1 MKKLLLLTL
10 LIAGCGSSYYVK
22 RDIKH
27 LDGLS
32 LQYPNEFAKLSNM
45 INPCFTGAAK
55 SDTVVKHTSDTI
67 VTAGIERL
75 VPGRPGKP
83 DTLYFRGKTIRNN
96 IYTTI
101 HDTVTDNRA
110 LNASHVIAKS
120 AADSLIIIKTQN
132 AELKID
138 KSSLIKWVIG
148 LAVVLFSVLG
158 FSIYKFFSGGAILGT
173 VKNIIWR

>member
-1 MKKLLLLTL
+1 MKKLLLISL
-10 LIAGCGSSYYVK
+10 LIAGCGSSYYATRDVK
-22 RDIKH
+22 R

-75 VPGRPGKP
+75 VPGSPGKP
-83 DTLYFRGKTIRNN
+83 DTLYFPGKTIRNN

-110 LNASHVIAKS
+110 LNASAVIAKS
-120 AADSLIIIKTQN
+120 STDSLIIIKTQN
-132 AELKID
+132 VELKTD

-148 LAVVLFSVLG
+148 LAIVLLSFLG
-158 FSIYKFFSGGAILGT
+158 FSIYKFFSGGVILGT
-173 VKNIIWR
+173 VKNFI

>member
-1 MKKLLLLTL
+1 MKKLLLISL
-10 LIAGCGSSYYVK
+10 LIAGCGSSYYAK
-22 RDIKH
+22 RDIKR

-32 LQYPNEFAKLSNM
+32 LQYPNEFTKLSNM
-45 INPCFTGAAK
+45 INPCFTSAAK

-67 VTAGIERL
+67 IAAAIKRL
-75 VPGRPGKP
+75 VPGGPGKP
-83 DTLYFRGKTIRNN
+83 DTIFIPGKTIRSN

-101 HDTVTDNRA
+101 HDTVPDNRA
-110 LNASHVIAKS
+110 LNASNVIAKS

-132 AELKID
+132 VELKTD

-148 LAVVLFSVLG
+148 FAIVLLSVLG

-173 VKNIIWR
+173 VKNLI